1 MNTKT
6 LFFICSVFF
15 AMIALNIWALKI
27 DIKRLE
33 QHHIDEVKYSYA
45 YDCIR
50 EAELQYWDYK
60 YQLTSEIQ
68 NYINTIAPSSNLR
81 AYALIDECE
90 KYNIDIKFVLAQA
103 EIESHFGTKGIG
115 GKLNNVFNIGVF
127 DGYSPEKVA
136 KNFKYD
142 YPNESIEPYLKL
154 LTERYLI
161 DKLEEDLMIN
171 YVDINGRRYASDEH
185 YEEKLRNKYNIIST
199 STKIDEY
206 QALMKSD
213 AIKCNR
219 YTNLIT
225 INN

>member
-1 MNTKT
+1 MEKFKTIFRWLMTVFVLLIAIAVMRINNT
-6 LFFICSVFF
+6 V
-15 AMIALNIWALKI
+15 NNLKSHH
-27 DIKRLE
+27 LE
-33 QHHIDEVKYSYA
+33 IEGYSYPI
-45 YDCIR
+45 DCIR

-60 YQLTSEIQ
+60 YQLTSEVQ
-68 NYINTIAPSSNLR
+68 NYINNIAPSSNLR

-115 GKLNNVFNIGVF
+115 SKLNNVFNIGVF

-136 KNFKYD
+136 KNFKYN

-154 LTERYLI
+154 LTERYLVG
-161 DKLEEDLMIN
+161 KLEGDLLIN
-171 YVDINGRRYASDEH
+171 YIDVNGKRYASDEH
-185 YEEKLRNKYNIIST
+185 YEDKLRNKYDTIST

-206 QALMKSD
+206 YSLMKSY

-219 YTNLIT
+219 
-225 INN
+225 